1 MSANEHRA
9 FFKKYEKY
17 LKSAESR
24 VHCFIQ
30 KDAFNLKSHIFEFI
44 FEITKKTEKCPK
56 TDQSNT
62 SSPAKRMSR
71 EITDGMWQFRFVK
84 KFLKDFFLIYFF
96 FENSFEKRR
105 EMNNCLNGE
114 M

>member
-44 FEITKKTEKCPK
+44 FEITKKNRK
-56 TDQSNT
+56 
-62 SSPAKRMSR
+62 MSENR
-71 EITDGMWQFRFVK
+71 SKQHKFAGKKDVTRDNRRNVAVQVCKEIFER
-84 KFLKDFFLIYFF
+84 FF
-96 FENSFEKRR
+96 F
-105 EMNNCLNGE
+105 
-114 M
+114 